1 MAGRYT
7 YAQSY
12 KSRDAAFQ
20 ALSDMFAD
28 SLVSE
33 GEAPRV
39 ESYASTRKA
48 RLNAFNVIEHR
59 VTKWRITLEG

>member
-1 MAGRYT
+1 MVSRYT
-7 YAQSY
+7 YAQGY
-12 KSRDAAFQ
+12 KSRDTALQ

-39 ESYASTRKA
+39 ESYASTRKE

-59 VTKWRITLEG
+59 VTKWRITLAG